1 MVVNWFVKGFLAY
14 LSLTLNIVRILSTR
28 SNNDIILF
36 IRINL
41 SAEIDE
47 ILEIQLVRLVIKAFM
62 RINAHFKYRI
72 LLVDSLINFPS
83 VFNITYYVVRKQ
95 GT

>member
-14 LSLTLNIVRILSTR
+14 LSLTLNIGRTLSTR
-28 SNNDIILF
+28 SNSDIILF

-62 RINAHFKYRI
+62 RINANFKYRF